1 MVPTPPGP
9 HASRPQK
16 PYPTETKTPPPPT
29 PQLEARNRRRVG
41 GGVPVPVPSVVRPVR
56 PPPRRLPPPSVSTVS
71 PARLFSSTSN
81 HQAAAHTRRDP
92 DASADS
98 DQQPLATSPSPV
110 SDATRPAAAAMGS
123 VDFGLVEIHPGEIRF
138 EFEVKKKI
146 IMQAQMIAPPDLQIR
161 DKFLV
166 QTTIVPFGTAD
177 EDIAPAFFSK
187 EVGRYIE
194 ENKLRVV
201 LVSATQLEE
210 QQLIA
215 GVPSAK
221 TGVEVRVAKETLNIE
236 SEASNVTNE
245 VHHSLK
251 TNFPPLRENPA
262 TLNEMPFPVK
272 QTTILAPSKEVPAIS
287 AESAHHWKETPAESL
302 FSSNA
307 VHHSLKTSFPPL
319 RENPATLNEMPF
331 PVKQTTILPPS
342 EEVPAISAESGHHWK
357 ETPAES
363 LFATNALPHSLKTS
377 YLLRENPAILNE
389 IPFPVRQTTILP
401 PSKEVPV
408 ISAESAHHWKE
419 TLNVPLESHFSSTET
434 NVVSSECPETLENTS
449 PSKEFA
455 ILRDTL
461 VNAENLHYV
470 TDDVQNLMTK
480 LSNLEAKLEEAESV
494 IVKLREDTRTTIRER
509 DKLKHE
515 MVVLTR
521 KGASRSQ
528 AGFPL
533 LFVVYM
539 AILGASLGYLLH
551 L

>member
-1 MVPTPPGP
+1 
-9 HASRPQK
+9 
-16 PYPTETKTPPPPT
+16 
-29 PQLEARNRRRVG
+29 
-41 GGVPVPVPSVVRPVR
+41 
-56 PPPRRLPPPSVSTVS
+56 
-71 PARLFSSTSN
+71 
-81 HQAAAHTRRDP
+81 
-92 DASADS
+92 
-98 DQQPLATSPSPV
+98 
-110 SDATRPAAAAMGS
+110 MGS

-166 QTTIVPFGTAD
+166 QTTVVPFGTAD

-210 QQLIA
+210 QQLMA

-236 SEASNVTNE
+236 SEASNVMNE

-262 TLNEMPFPVK
+262 TLNKMPF
-272 QTTILAPSKEVPAIS
+272 
-287 AESAHHWKETPAESL
+287 
-302 FSSNA
+302 
-307 VHHSLKTSFPPL
+307 
-319 RENPATLNEMPF
+319 
-331 PVKQTTILPPS
+331 
-342 EEVPAISAESGHHWK
+342 
-357 ETPAES
+357 
-363 LFATNALPHSLKTS
+363 
-377 YLLRENPAILNE
+377 
-389 IPFPVRQTTILP
+389 
-401 PSKEVPV
+401 
-408 ISAESAHHWKE
+408 AHHWKE
-419 TLNVPLESHFSSTET
+419 TLNVSLESHFSSTET
-434 NVVSSECPETLENTS
+434 NVVSSECPEALENTS

>member
-1 MVPTPPGP
+1 
-9 HASRPQK
+9 
-16 PYPTETKTPPPPT
+16 
-29 PQLEARNRRRVG
+29 
-41 GGVPVPVPSVVRPVR
+41 
-56 PPPRRLPPPSVSTVS
+56 
-71 PARLFSSTSN
+71 
-81 HQAAAHTRRDP
+81 
-92 DASADS
+92 
-98 DQQPLATSPSPV
+98 
-110 SDATRPAAAAMGS
+110 
-123 VDFGLVEIHPGEIRF
+123 
-138 EFEVKKKI
+138 
-146 IMQAQMIAPPDLQIR
+146 MQAQMIAPPDLQIR

-166 QTTIVPFGTAD
+166 QTTVVPFGTAD

-236 SEASNVTNE
+236 SEASNVMNK

-302 FSSNA
+302 FS
-307 VHHSLKTSFPPL
+307 T
-319 RENPATLNEMPF
+319 
-331 PVKQTTILPPS
+331 
-342 EEVPAISAESGHHWK
+342 
-357 ETPAES
+357 
-363 LFATNALPHSLKTS
+363 
-377 YLLRENPAILNE
+377 
-389 IPFPVRQTTILP
+389 
-401 PSKEVPV
+401 
-408 ISAESAHHWKE
+408 ESAHHWKE
-419 TLNVPLESHFSSTET
+419 TLNVSLESHFSSTET

>member
-1 MVPTPPGP
+1 
-9 HASRPQK
+9 
-16 PYPTETKTPPPPT
+16 
-29 PQLEARNRRRVG
+29 
-41 GGVPVPVPSVVRPVR
+41 
-56 PPPRRLPPPSVSTVS
+56 
-71 PARLFSSTSN
+71 
-81 HQAAAHTRRDP
+81 
-92 DASADS
+92 
-98 DQQPLATSPSPV
+98 
-110 SDATRPAAAAMGS
+110 MGS
-123 VDFGLVEIHPGEIRF
+123 EDLGIVEIHPGEIRF
-138 EFEVKKKI
+138 EFEVKKKSSCSVCLVNKSEEYVAFKVKTTSPKRYCVRPNVGVI
-146 IMQAQMIAPPDLQIR
+146 LPRATFIMQAQIIAPPDLQIR

-166 QTTIVPFGTAD
+166 QTTVVPFGTAD

-187 EVGRYIE
+187 EAGRYIE

-236 SEASNVTNE
+236 SEASNAMNE

-251 TNFPPLRENPA
+251 TSFPPLRENPA

-302 FSSNA
+302 FSRNA

-331 PVKQTTILPPS
+331 PVKQTTILVPS
-342 EEVPAISAESGHHWK
+342 KEVPAISAESAHHWK

-363 LFATNALPHSLKTS
+363 LFSLPHSLKTS
-377 YLLRENPAILNE
+377 CPPLRENPDILNE

-419 TLNVPLESHFSSTET
+419 TLNVSLESHFSSTET
-434 NVVSSECPETLENTS
+434 NVVSSECPETLENTC

-470 TDDVQNLMTK
+470 TDDVQNLMIK
-480 LSNLEAKLEEAESV
+480 LSNLEVKLEEAESV
-494 IVKLREDTRTTIRER
+494 IVKLRENTRTTISER

-539 AILGASLGYLLH
+539 AILGVSLGYLLH

>member
-1 MVPTPPGP
+1 
-9 HASRPQK
+9 
-16 PYPTETKTPPPPT
+16 
-29 PQLEARNRRRVG
+29 
-41 GGVPVPVPSVVRPVR
+41 
-56 PPPRRLPPPSVSTVS
+56 
-71 PARLFSSTSN
+71 
-81 HQAAAHTRRDP
+81 
-92 DASADS
+92 
-98 DQQPLATSPSPV
+98 
-110 SDATRPAAAAMGS
+110 MGS
-123 VDFGLVEIHPGEIRF
+123 VDFGLVEIHPGGDPVRICLLFMRKDGGV
-138 EFEVKKKI
+138 EVKKKSSCYVCLVNKSEEYVAFKVKTTSPKRYCVRPNVGVI
-146 IMQAQMIAPPDLQIR
+146 LPRATFIMQAQMIAPPDLQIR

-166 QTTIVPFGTAD
+166 QTTVVPFGTAD

-236 SEASNVTNE
+236 SEASNVMNE

-377 YLLRENPAILNE
+377 CLLRENPAILNE

-401 PSKEVPV
+401 PLKEVPV

-419 TLNVPLESHFSSTET
+419 TLNVSLESHFSSTET

>member
-1 MVPTPPGP
+1 
-9 HASRPQK
+9 
-16 PYPTETKTPPPPT
+16 
-29 PQLEARNRRRVG
+29 
-41 GGVPVPVPSVVRPVR
+41 
-56 PPPRRLPPPSVSTVS
+56 
-71 PARLFSSTSN
+71 
-81 HQAAAHTRRDP
+81 
-92 DASADS
+92 
-98 DQQPLATSPSPV
+98 
-110 SDATRPAAAAMGS
+110 MGS

-166 QTTIVPFGTAD
+166 QTTVVPFGTAD

-210 QQLIA
+210 QQLMA

-236 SEASNVTNE
+236 SEASNVMNE

-262 TLNEMPFPVK
+262 TLNKMPLSVK

-302 FSSNA
+302 F
-307 VHHSLKTSFPPL
+307 
-319 RENPATLNEMPF
+319 
-331 PVKQTTILPPS
+331 
-342 EEVPAISAESGHHWK
+342 
-357 ETPAES
+357 
-363 LFATNALPHSLKTS
+363 ATNALPHSLKTS
-377 YLLRENPAILNE
+377 CLLRENPAILYE

-401 PSKEVPV
+401 PLKEVPV

-419 TLNVPLESHFSSTET
+419 TLNVSLESHFSSTET
-434 NVVSSECPETLENTS
+434 NVVSSECPEALENTS

>member
-1 MVPTPPGP
+1 
-9 HASRPQK
+9 
-16 PYPTETKTPPPPT
+16 
-29 PQLEARNRRRVG
+29 
-41 GGVPVPVPSVVRPVR
+41 
-56 PPPRRLPPPSVSTVS
+56 
-71 PARLFSSTSN
+71 
-81 HQAAAHTRRDP
+81 
-92 DASADS
+92 
-98 DQQPLATSPSPV
+98 
-110 SDATRPAAAAMGS
+110 MGS
-123 VDFGLVEIHPGEIRF
+123 EDLGIVEIHPGEIRF
-138 EFEVKKKI
+138 EFEVKKKSSCSVCLVNKSEEYVAFKVKTTSPKRYCVRPNVGVI
-146 IMQAQMIAPPDLQIR
+146 LPRATFIMQAQIIAPPDLQIR

-166 QTTIVPFGTAD
+166 QTTVVPFGTAD

-187 EVGRYIE
+187 EAGRYIE

-236 SEASNVTNE
+236 SEASNAMNE

-251 TNFPPLRENPA
+251 TSFPPLRENPA

-302 FSSNA
+302 FSRNA

-331 PVKQTTILPPS
+331 PV
-342 EEVPAISAESGHHWK
+342 
-357 ETPAES
+357 
-363 LFATNALPHSLKTS
+363 
-377 YLLRENPAILNE
+377 
-389 IPFPVRQTTILP
+389 
-401 PSKEVPV
+401 
-408 ISAESAHHWKE
+408 
-419 TLNVPLESHFSSTET
+419 
-434 NVVSSECPETLENTS
+434 
-449 PSKEFA
+449 
-455 ILRDTL
+455 
-461 VNAENLHYV
+461 
-470 TDDVQNLMTK
+470 TDDVQNLMIK
-480 LSNLEAKLEEAESV
+480 LSNLEVKLEEAESV
-494 IVKLREDTRTTIRER
+494 IVKLRENTRTTISER

-539 AILGASLGYLLH
+539 AILGVSLGYLLH

>member
-262 TLNEMPFPVK
+262 TLNEMPFPV
-272 QTTILAPSKEVPAIS
+272 
-287 AESAHHWKETPAESL
+287 
-302 FSSNA
+302 
-307 VHHSLKTSFPPL
+307 
-319 RENPATLNEMPF
+319 
-331 PVKQTTILPPS
+331 
-342 EEVPAISAESGHHWK
+342 
-357 ETPAES
+357 
-363 LFATNALPHSLKTS
+363 
-377 YLLRENPAILNE
+377 
-389 IPFPVRQTTILP
+389 
-401 PSKEVPV
+401 
-408 ISAESAHHWKE
+408 
-419 TLNVPLESHFSSTET
+419 
-434 NVVSSECPETLENTS
+434 
-449 PSKEFA
+449 
-455 ILRDTL
+455 
-461 VNAENLHYV
+461 